1 MNVKI
6 CMLKEM
12 KLLKNNNEL
21 INNLLTISP
30 EQYEG
35 MVIKLAERL

>member
-1 MNVKI
+1 MNVKS

-12 KLLKNNNEL
+12 KQLKNNNEL

-30 EQYEG
+30 EQHEG
-35 MVIKLAERL
+35 MVI